1 MPDVL
6 PLPSFFRSCNVF
18 VSALCG
24 LSDSGFDILSE
35 VPDMAANKGLYAAY
49 LEKVQGI
56 GRSLAVAGL
65 FCFLLV
71 CAGCSGSAENA
82 IASKLAG
89 PRIDWGMSLT
99 ASGGNGVGQF
109 PAKFTFD
116 INAPVS
122 AANCTTDFVAYNTGQ
137 PGGNGV
143 ATIVAYNSLYSTQ
156 GSPGGLCN
164 TDGPSVYWAY
174 NTSFPGSPDRAL
186 TSPVLA
192 LDGSKIAFVTNDA
205 HAGNAVLRI
214 LKWKA
219 SQGSGVSAPATPD
232 HDISGTA
239 WSTCPANS
247 SCIQSINFSGGI
259 TDSNSPPFYNYATD
273 VLYVG
278 DDNGGLHKFTGV
290 FNGTPT
296 EVTSSWPVEVNTS
309 NSALTGP
316 VFDSVSGNIYVG
328 DSSGTLS
335 MVREVGSSVGTCSAP
350 CVNSTLN
357 VGSGGSMVA
366 PPIVDG
372 TNQFVFAINGEE
384 NIYGGAMIQASTD
397 FGTFDTFDVGNEF
410 SPGFSQL
417 YEGAFDNAYLN
428 SSKPN
433 VAGNLYI
440 CGHQHGPLDEPAL
453 YQFSFNSDGTI
464 GGQSALNNLA
474 QANGGACSPVTEI
487 YNSGTSTDWVFFSI
501 GAHARTGGA
510 PIPAGGCRTD
520 GNGCVIGI
528 NVTGSP
534 SWPPANVNNTA
545 SIPANSAGG
554 TSGIIVDNVS
564 TSSQTSNIYF
574 SLGGNSTGTGP
585 GLPSCNTAAGVG
597 CAVKLTQSA
606 LQ

>member
-1 MPDVL
+1 
-6 PLPSFFRSCNVF
+6 
-18 VSALCG
+18 
-24 LSDSGFDILSE
+24 
-35 VPDMAANKGLYAAY
+35 MAANKGLYAAY

-56 GRSLAVAGL
+56 GQTLAAAGVL
-65 FCFLLV
+65 CVLLV

-82 IASKLAG
+82 IATKLAG

-99 ASGGNGVGQF
+99 GTGGNGVGQY

-116 INAPVS
+116 INASPD
-122 AANCTTDFVAYNTGQ
+122 CTNDFVAYNTGQ

-156 GSPGGLCN
+156 GTMGGLCN

-174 NTSFPGSPDRAL
+174 DTSFTGTNPDRSL
-186 TSPVLA
+186 TSPVLSI
-192 LDGSKIAFVTNDA
+192 DGSKIAFVTNDA

-219 SQGSGVSAPATPD
+219 SQGTGASTPAIPD

-239 WSTCPANS
+239 WSTCPASS
-247 SCIQSINFSGGI
+247 SCVQSINFSGS
-259 TDSNSPPFYNYATD
+259 TLDSNSPPFYNYSAD

-278 DDNGGLHKFTGV
+278 DDAGGLHKFTGV
-290 FNGTPT
+290 FNGTPA
-296 EVTSSWPVEVNTS
+296 EVTTGGWPLEVNS
-309 NSALTGP
+309 GHALTGP
-316 VFDSVSGNIYVG
+316 VYDSVSGNIYIG
-328 DSSGTLS
+328 DNSGKVN
-335 MVREVGSSVGTCSAP
+335 MIREVGSTVGTCTAP

-357 VGSGGSMVA
+357 VGSGGSIVA

-372 TNQFVFAINGEE
+372 TNQFVFVINGEE
-384 NIYGGAMIQASTD
+384 NLYGGAMIQASTD

-417 YEGAFDNAYLN
+417 YQGAFDNAYLN

-433 VAGNLYI
+433 VAGNLYV
-440 CGHQHGPLDEPAL
+440 CGHEHGPLDEPAL

-464 GGQSALNNLA
+464 GGQTALNSLA

-501 GAHARTGGA
+501 GAHTRTTGA

-520 GNGCVIGI
+520 GNGCVIGV
-528 NVTGSP
+528 NVTGGP

-574 SLGGNSTGTGP
+574 SLGGNSTGAGP
-585 GLPSCNTAAGVG
+585 GLPSCNTTPGVG
-597 CAVKLTQSA
+597 CAVKLTQST